1 MHAKDG
7 EIEPEEGLGRGT
19 GMECGLIWGTRWW
32 LGRGSCP
39 CGATA
44 CRAGGARPASVAGR
58 PPTRSSAGSRRAP
71 GGTGIHGSRD
81 TDSRPSWEESQKDS
95 VETASLAA
103 RPPDPPAGPA
113 GSPAALAVCPPPL
126 TCGASG
132 LGHSVLA
139 LPLPAG
145 FPPASAS
152 DFTPLTDLFPLLQSG
167 DGHGGW
173 LVSVL

>member
-7 EIEPEEGLGRGT
+7 EIEPEEGVGRGT

-58 PPTRSSAGSRRAP
+58 PPTRSSAGIRRAP
-71 GGTGIHGSRD
+71 GGTGIHGSQD

-103 RPPDPPAGPA
+103 RPPDPQPDQP
-113 GSPAALAVCPPPL
+113 
-126 TCGASG
+126 
-132 LGHSVLA
+132 VLQ
-139 LPLPAG
+139 LPLQSALHPSLVGPQAWVTLSWLCP
-145 FPPASAS
+145 FLLASRQLWPVTS
-152 DFTPLTDLFPLLQSG
+152 HL
-167 DGHGGW
+167 
-173 LVSVL
+173 